1 MRTFGKVIMNA
12 DSHLTRHL
20 TTSFS
25 SLAKNLKPFTAKS
38 MTLSLAL
45 FLGACAS
52 TADKP
57 ADTSAAEEIKVATQA
72 EQPTENTSEEDAPT
86 AAELMK
92 TLQAP
97 LKEPEP
103 AKAQAKPK
111 KEVAV
116 KVEQKVPEK
125 PVERVEKIAE
135 KPTEKIE
142 ATPVVAKDSANK
154 ELEQK
159 TPAVSA
165 AAAKAA
171 PAPVSKKPD
180 EAAVQKSA
188 EQKVSQAAERVE
200 KPKAVPE
207 SEAVSNAKVFAVSA
221 KQLPFTYDIW
231 TIRKGNTTLTEGLVI
246 TTPTWEMG
254 KEGYMSQIWLTLME
268 DKIHVNSS
276 SDIETASKG
285 LGIRIDGGD
294 LIPFS
299 RIAEANIGVIDG
311 RWLDRLAQANKVDI
325 YLGFFPG
332 KKPTSDTFNSDL
344 SLDNLA
350 RIVATYR
357 ILNQ

>member
-1 MRTFGKVIMNA
+1 MNT
-12 DSHLTRHL
+12 DSHLSTG
-20 TTSFS
+20 FS
-25 SLAKNLKPFTAKS
+25 SLAKALKPLTAKS

-52 TADKP
+52 TGDKP
-57 ADTSAAEEIKVATQA
+57 ADTGAAEDVKVESQS
-72 EQPTENTSEEDAPT
+72 EQQTEETSEEDAPT

-103 AKAQAKPK
+103 AKAEAKPK
-111 KEVAV
+111 KQVAA
-116 KVEQKVPEK
+116 KVVEKEIEK
-125 PVERVEKIAE
+125 PVEKVEAA
-135 KPTEKIE
+135 PVE
-142 ATPVVAKDSANK
+142 AKRTSSKVS
-154 ELEQK
+154 EQ
-159 TPAVSA
+159 
-165 AAAKAA
+165 KAA
-171 PAPVSKKPD
+171 PVTTAVAKADPAPAAKK
-180 EAAVQKSA
+180 AAEVTAQATEK
-188 EQKVSQAAERVE
+188 KTSQAPERVE
-200 KPKAVPE
+200 KQVTGPT
-207 SEAVSNAKVFAVSA
+207 SNAQAFSVNAR
-221 KQLPFTYDIW
+221 QLPFTYDIW

-285 LGIRIDGGD
+285 MGIRIDGGD
-294 LIPFS
+294 LISFS
-299 RIAEANIGVIDG
+299 SIAENNIGVIEG
-311 RWLDRLAQANKVDI
+311 RWLDRLALANKVDI

-332 KKPTSDTFNSDL
+332 KKPTSETFNSDL

-357 ILNQ
+357 ALNQ